1 MPKSRRAIARALD
14 AWSKGHMDFS
24 TYLAPE
30 LKSDVAASRR
40 SAGVDAAEALLR
52 QARARRDPPEVASRA
67 RDDDVAIV
75 EPLEYDENVVVDAH
89 AVVVETDDVDCADVE
104 PAESSDVV
112 DEDAK
117 VEDDESERVDD
128 PPPHDFFEEPP
139 IDLVAQA
146 AERAE
151 REASRRK
158 AARLRR
164 IRELLAE
171 RRWRSGNDETEPSAT
186 ASQTTADDDGNSARG
201 GYESQ
206 VASAALHRVKTLL
219 RERRAPSM
227 TKNEPTLTKSKS
239 VSIAERLAAL
249 KVKQRE

>member
-1 MPKSRRAIARALD
+1 
-14 AWSKGHMDFS
+14 MDFS

-30 LKSDVAASRR
+30 LESDVAGSR
-40 SAGVDAAEALLR
+40 SSTGVDAAEALLR
-52 QARARRDPPEVASRA
+52 QARAQRDPPEVASRA

-75 EPLEYDENVVVDAH
+75 EPLEHDESVVDARV
-89 AVVVETDDVDCADVE
+89 VVVETDDVDDADVE

-112 DEDAK
+112 EDAKVEDAK

-139 IDLVAQA
+139 IDVVAQA

-151 REASRRK
+151 REASTRK

-171 RRWRSGNDETEPSAT
+171 RRWHSGNNETEPSAT
-186 ASQTTADDDGNSARG
+186 ASQTTAGDDDGDDDGNSARG
-201 GYESQ
+201 GHESQ

-227 TKNEPTLTKSKS
+227 TKNEPLTKSKS
-239 VSIAERLAAL
+239 MSIAERLAAL
-249 KVKQRE
+249 KVKQCE

>member
-1 MPKSRRAIARALD
+1 MPKSRRAVARSLD

-30 LKSDVAASRR
+30 LESDIAASRR
-40 SAGVDAAEALLR
+40 STGVDAAEALLR
-52 QARARRDPPEVASRA
+52 QARARRDPPEVASPA
-67 RDDDVAIV
+67 PVDDVAIV
-75 EPLEYDENVVVDAH
+75 EALEHGENIVDAR
-89 AVVVETDDVDCADVE
+89 AVVVETDDVDDADVE

-117 VEDDESERVDD
+117 VEDAKDDDDESERVDD
-128 PPPHDFFEEPP
+128 PPPRDFFEEPP
-139 IDLVAQA
+139 IDVVAQA

-171 RRWRSGNDETEPSAT
+171 RRWSSGDNETEPSAT
-186 ASQTTADDDGNSARG
+186 VSQTTADDDDDGDDDGNSSRG
-201 GYESQ
+201 SHESQ
-206 VASAALHRVKTLL
+206 AASAALHRVKTLL
-219 RERRAPSM
+219 RDINRRALSGV
-227 TKNEPTLTKSKS
+227 ESK
-239 VSIAERLAAL
+239 AARIENVYL
-249 KVKQRE
+249 

>member
-1 MPKSRRAIARALD
+1 
-14 AWSKGHMDFS
+14 MDFS

-30 LKSDVAASRR
+30 LESDVAASR
-40 SAGVDAAEALLR
+40 SSTGVDAAEALLR
-52 QARARRDPPEVASRA
+52 QARAQRDPPEFASRA

-75 EPLEYDENVVVDAH
+75 EPLERDENVVDARV
-89 AVVVETDDVDCADVE
+89 VVVETDDFDDADVE

-112 DEDAK
+112 EDAK
-117 VEDDESERVDD
+117 IEDDESERVDD

-139 IDLVAQA
+139 IDVVAQA

-171 RRWRSGNDETEPSAT
+171 RRWRSGNNETEPSAT
-186 ASQTTADDDGNSARG
+186 ASQTTAGDDDGDDDGNSARG
-201 GYESQ
+201 GHESQ

-227 TKNEPTLTKSKS
+227 TKNEPLTKSKS
-239 VSIAERLAAL
+239 MSIAERLAAL
-249 KVKQRE
+249 KVKQCE